1 MNVIDVTVVGGP
13 DVAAVVE
20 KSAVA
25 GGTVVRISLGNGGP
39 VPAQVQRVAV
49 PIESAPLRQVS
60 AHGWSASDPC
70 PTAVPGAAG
79 IVGAPY
85 VVSDR
90 GTVGWLGSARHRG
103 EVEIQRD
110 GWLLTAWADLA
121 GIIIGPGETLP
132 LDALFV
138 GDDSP
143 DGYGRFAA
151 AWAAELPPLR
161 ALPASDVHVLSPG
174 TRPSARAEGVVLVAR
189 GVGELASVVAEA
201 GRAGVP
207 AGVVSAPFADGPAPL
222 DLTRPEALTAVADT
236 GRRLHDAGATW
247 VVVVGAAEAST
258 PRPRWGDAAV
268 TPPAALRH
276 GLEALRRGLGPD
288 PVIHVA
294 GGPLSPVAGVADV
307 VDVGPGWSAGP
318 AWLEPVAARLALHGV
333 VWHASPGP
341 MPPDLPGEA
350 QARARELSGLLA
362 VWD

>member
-1 MNVIDVTVVGGP
+1 MTVVGGP
-13 DVAAVVE
+13 DLAAVVE
-20 KSAVA
+20 RQAVP
-25 GGTVVRISLGNGGP
+25 GGTVLRVTLGNGGP

-49 PIESAPLRQVS
+49 PIESVPLRRVS
-60 AHGWSASDPC
+60 AHGWSAAEPC

-79 IVGAPY
+79 IVGAPF

-103 EVEIQRD
+103 VVEVQRD

-132 LDALFV
+132 LDPLFV

-143 DGYGRFAA
+143 EGYPRFAA
-151 AWAAELPPLR
+151 AWAAELPALR
-161 ALPASDVHVLSPG
+161 ALPASRVEVLSPG
-174 TRPSARAEGVVLVAR
+174 VSASARAEGAVLVAR
-189 GVGELASVVAEA
+189 RVADLAAVVAEA

-207 AGVVSAPFADGPAPL
+207 AGVVSAPFADGPEPL
-222 DLTRPEALTAVADT
+222 DLTRPEALAAVADT
-236 GRRLHDAGATW
+236 GRRLCDAGATW
-247 VVVVGAAEAST
+247 VIVVGAGDAST

-276 GLEALRRGLGPD
+276 GLEALRLGLGPE

-294 GGPLSPVAGVADV
+294 GGPLAPVAGAADV
-307 VDVGPGWSAGP
+307 VDAGPGWSAGP
-318 AWLEPVAARLALHGV
+318 GWLEPVGARLPLHGS

-341 MPPDLPGEA
+341 VPPDLPTEEH
-350 QARARELSGLLA
+350 ARARELSGPLA
-362 VWD
+362 VWH